1 MAISKFTRMIIG
13 ARKGDVDSIRELK
26 GYIYE
31 RSGVANKRLRS
42 LERTGMTEYAY
53 GRAYAFLNSEY
64 QSIKFPKATP
74 HQDITTSSAR
84 GRKLDSEESDVRQT
98 TSNTSEQRNQIRF
111 SQAVAHRDVED
122 LIIQAQELHTF
133 LSSPTSKVAGARA
146 AQVRQLKGIET
157 LRSLGYDIP
166 TDKERLKRISSVLGN
181 DGLRLHG
188 QYKYQLMES
197 IDNALE
203 SGASKEEVQKTID
216 RYASGEITY
225 NGMLEDL
232 TK

>member
-31 RSGVANKRLRS
+31 QSGVANKRLRS

-64 QSIKFPKATP
+64 QSVKYPKATP
-74 HQDITTSSAR
+74 HQDIKPLSV
-84 GRKLDSEESDVRQT
+84 EP
-98 TSNTSEQRNQIRF
+98 RNQIRF

-166 TDKERLKRISSVLGN
+166 TDKVRLKRISSILGN

-188 QYKYQLMES
+188 QYKYELMEA
-197 IDNALE
+197 IDDALE
-203 SGASKEEVQKTID
+203 SDKSKDEVQKTID

-225 NGMLEDL
+225 SGMLEDL
-232 TK
+232 KK

>member
-31 RSGVANKRLRS
+31 QSGVANKRLRS
-42 LERTGMTEYAY
+42 LERAGMTEYAY

-64 QSIKFPKATP
+64 QSVKYPKATP
-74 HQDITTSSAR
+74 HQDIKPLS
-84 GRKLDSEESDVRQT
+84 V
-98 TSNTSEQRNQIRF
+98 EQRHQIRF

-122 LIIQAQELHTF
+122 LIVQAQELNTF

-157 LRSLGYDIP
+157 LRSLGYNIP

-188 QYKYQLMES
+188 QYKYQLMEA
-197 IDNALE
+197 IDNAFE

-232 TK
+232 RKW

>member
-1 MAISKFTRMIIG
+1 MIIG

-31 RSGVANKRLRS
+31 QSGVANKRLRS

-64 QSIKFPKATP
+64 QSVKYPKATP
-74 HQDITTSSAR
+74 HQDIKPLSV
-84 GRKLDSEESDVRQT
+84 EP
-98 TSNTSEQRNQIRF
+98 RNQIRF

-166 TDKERLKRISSVLGN
+166 TDKVRLKRISSILGN

-188 QYKYQLMES
+188 QYKYELMEA
-197 IDNALE
+197 IDDALE
-203 SGASKEEVQKTID
+203 SDKSKDEVQKTID

-225 NGMLEDL
+225 SGMLEDL
-232 TK
+232 KK

>member
-31 RSGVANKRLRS
+31 QSGVANKRLRS

-64 QSIKFPKATP
+64 QSVKYPKATP
-74 HQDITTSSAR
+74 HQDIKPLSV
-84 GRKLDSEESDVRQT
+84 EP
-98 TSNTSEQRNQIRF
+98 RNQIRF

-122 LIIQAQELHTF
+122 LIVQAQELNTF

-166 TDKERLKRISSVLGN
+166 TDKVRLKRISSILGN

-188 QYKYQLMES
+188 QYKYELMEA
-197 IDNALE
+197 IDDALE
-203 SGASKEEVQKTID
+203 SDKSKDEVQKTID

-225 NGMLEDL
+225 SGMLEDL
-232 TK
+232 KK